1 MCEIDKFSYLR
12 ASLSGSAASA
22 IKGFPL
28 TGSNY
33 SGAVKLLKE
42 RYGDS
47 QKIISTHMDLLINLP
62 AVLNGKDLKA
72 MRQLS
77 DDIEAHMRA
86 LESLGCKPEQYA
98 ELFLPLLLNKIPKE
112 IRLVYAVKYR
122 KSHGTLNQF

>member
-1 MCEIDKFSYLR
+1 MAILLDNFESVIDSNEDLSEINKFSYLR

-62 AVLNGKDLKA
+62 AV
-72 MRQLS
+72 
-77 DDIEAHMRA
+77 
-86 LESLGCKPEQYA
+86 
-98 ELFLPLLLNKIPKE
+98 
-112 IRLVYAVKYR
+112 
-122 KSHGTLNQF
+122 